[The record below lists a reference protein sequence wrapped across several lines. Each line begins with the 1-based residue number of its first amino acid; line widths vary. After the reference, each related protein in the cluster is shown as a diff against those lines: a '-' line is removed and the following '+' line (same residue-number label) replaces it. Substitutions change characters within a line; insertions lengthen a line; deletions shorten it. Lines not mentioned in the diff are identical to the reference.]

1 MLSAIIGIGPTYFAH
16 ILLRKN
22 QNAVA
27 LRHSIALS
35 QKLNYFPKIGGT
47 LAVLTGILLVI
58 LGNYGSFLTL
68 WLIGSLILYIIIQVV
83 VIGFI
88 EPKSKKLAAWIFDE
102 RNKDEIV
109 LPAEQNLLLSKI
121 SNQFYIAT
129 ALGLLLFIFMI
140 WKPVL

>member
-1 MLSAIIGIGPTYFAH
+1 M
-16 ILLRKN
+16 
-22 QNAVA
+22 
-27 LRHSIALS
+27 
-35 QKLNYFPKIGGT
+35 
-47 LAVLTGILLVI
+47 
-58 LGNYGSFLTL
+58 
-68 WLIGSLILYIIIQVV
+68 
-83 VIGFI
+83 IGFI

-102 RNKDEIV
+102 RNKDEID